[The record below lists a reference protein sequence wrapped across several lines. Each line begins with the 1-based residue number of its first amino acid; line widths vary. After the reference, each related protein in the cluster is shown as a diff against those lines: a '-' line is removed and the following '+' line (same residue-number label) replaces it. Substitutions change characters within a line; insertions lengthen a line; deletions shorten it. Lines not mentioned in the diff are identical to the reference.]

1 MAAALVL
8 AMATSLVF
16 WSGAGQSFGGRV
28 VVSALVLL
36 SSSAMIIAGAVMGQ
50 RRVTLAGAG
59 AFGLAVIVL
68 LYRTVGTLL
77 DQSLFFLAGGVLL
90 IAIAAG
96 MRMLFQR
103 FGVSQPG
110 GAA

>member
-1 MAAALVL
+1 
-8 AMATSLVF
+8 
-16 WSGAGQSFGGRV
+16 V